1 MADDFIVKMNELNT
15 LALRLGGAGFTAPR
29 KAGFAIAKTAHDI
42 EATSKTFVPV
52 DTGAT
57 KNSIHVA
64 TPDGHALDGTSVNPA
79 AEIGPT
85 THYAP
90 HLEYGTVK
98 MAPHAFMGPALDRHA
113 PDLAKALGTLGA
125 TI

>member
-1 MADDFIVKMNELNT
+1 MPDDFIAHMNELNT
-15 LALRLGGAGFTAPR
+15 LAVRLGAAGFTAPA
-29 KAGFAIAKTAHDI
+29 KASAAIRKTAHDI
-42 EATSKTFVPV
+42 EATAKTLVPV

-57 KNSIHVA
+57 KNSIYVENA
-64 TPDGHALDGTSVNPA
+64 DPDGRTLGAGSLA

-113 PDLAKALGTLGA
+113 PDLAKTLGQLGVA
-125 TI
+125 L